1 MKQFKKWFYV
11 ATLSLALFPF
21 NSAYAA
27 LNLILTQGVNGAI
40 PIAIAPFGGQEKLAD
55 NAPNNI
61 AAVVSDDLKDSGRF
75 TPLASNKMP
84 ADPQNIKSVNYA
96 QWKALKL
103 NNLVV
108 GKVTPISGGKD
119 KITFALLNV
128 YKTDQ
133 TNNAPLLQ
141 KQLIVSD
148 SALSLRAAA
157 HRISDA
163 VFQALTGV
171 RGIFSTHIAYVL
183 VKNPDGPNAAKR
195 YLLEVA
201 DADGYNPRAVLTSP
215 QPILSPAWSR
225 DGKQLAY
232 VSYQNG
238 RPEIFVSTIATGKQK
253 LISDAPGVNGAP
265 AWSPNDKRM
274 ALVLSK
280 GENTKIFIMNLA
292 THQLQQVTTGAS
304 IDTEP
309 TWSPDGQS
317 LLFTSDRGG
326 APQIYSVNLQ
336 SNNVERIS
344 YNGAYNA
351 HAEYSPNGQK
361 IVMMHQPQ
369 GSGDFGIGLQD
380 LQTGAYLTLDNSWD
394 DQSPSFAPNGE
405 MVLYAGRSGGRG
417 MLYIVSTDGRI
428 KLRLPSDT
436 GDVQEPAWSP
446 FLS

>member
-1 MKQFKKWFYV
+1 MTQSRKWFFL
-11 ATLSLALFPF
+11 AALSLAIFPF

-40 PIAIAPFGGQEKLAD
+40 PIAIAPFGGQEKLAE

-61 AAVVSDDLKDSGRF
+61 AAVVSEDLKDSGRF
-75 TPLASNKMP
+75 APLAANKMP
-84 ADPQNIKSVNYA
+84 ADPHHLAKINYA

-103 NNLVV
+103 NNLVI
-108 GKVTPISGGKD
+108 GNVTPMGDGKD
-119 KITFALLNV
+119 KITFALVDV
-128 YKTDQ
+128 YKNDQ
-133 TNNAPLLQ
+133 TSQPLLQ
-141 KQLIVSD
+141 KQLIVMNSP
-148 SALSLRAAA
+148 LQLRAAA

-163 VFQALTGV
+163 IFKALTGV

-183 VKNPDGPNAAKR
+183 VKNPEGANADKR

-201 DADGYNPRAVLTSP
+201 DADGYNPRAILTSP
-215 QPILSPAWSR
+215 QPILSPAWSS
-225 DGKQLAY
+225 DGKKLAY

-238 RPEIFVSTIATGKQK
+238 RPEIFVSTIATGKQT
-253 LISDAPGVNGAP
+253 LLSGAPGVNGAP
-265 AWSPNDKRM
+265 AWSPHDNRM

-280 GENTKIFIMNLA
+280 GDNTKIFVMNLA
-292 THQLQQVTTGAS
+292 THQLQQITHGES
-304 IDTEP
+304 LDTEP

-336 SNNVERIS
+336 SDAVERIS
-344 YNGAYNA
+344 YDGVYNA
-351 HAEYSPNGQK
+351 HAEYSPNGHQ

-369 GSGDFGIGLQD
+369 GSGNFGIGLQD
-380 LQTGAYLTLDNSWD
+380 LKTGVYLTLDNSWD

-405 MVLYAGRSGGRG
+405 MVLYAGRNGGRG